1 VLPAGS
7 RAQPARV
14 RGLERAERG
23 RQELT
28 FASADEAIEEEL
40 DAGSLFS
47 TPRELLEEEM
57 EDNLVR
63 RDDGRL
69 EYGWLR
75 SMAVAAWSEMAREPP
90 PVADLP
96 TLIVIGARSGIEF
109 DARRYP
115 AAAHVSV
122 SGGHSI
128 LFDAL
133 EQTAAAVSGFLSDS
147 ASRPAP

>member
-40 DAGSLFS
+40 AAGSLFS

-75 SMAVAAWSEMAREPP
+75 SRAVAAR
-90 PVADLP
+90 L
-96 TLIVIGARSGIEF
+96 G
-109 DARRYP
+109 
-115 AAAHVSV
+115 
-122 SGGHSI
+122 
-128 LFDAL
+128 
-133 EQTAAAVSGFLSDS
+133 
-147 ASRPAP
+147 SR